1 MCLTLYFQSNQNDF
15 WGQNY
20 KYSLWNNSFAE
31 FWKQRRSYKKGKI
44 SLTIWIFLILN
55 YNLCTELP
63 RQFHHKIAFIMS
75 EHSGPRKNEIVE
87 AKKRQVFC
95 RRSTN
100 FYYTDKIKIDL
111 LKITWHPFIQMKYM
125 KLWNCNI
132 WYKIW
137 SILQITYFG

>member
-1 MCLTLYFQSNQNDF
+1 
-15 WGQNY
+15 
-20 KYSLWNNSFAE
+20 
-31 FWKQRRSYKKGKI
+31 
-44 SLTIWIFLILN
+44 
-55 YNLCTELP
+55 
-63 RQFHHKIAFIMS
+63 MS
-75 EHSGPRKNEIVE
+75 EHSGPRKNENVE
-87 AKKRQVFC
+87 AKKRQVFS